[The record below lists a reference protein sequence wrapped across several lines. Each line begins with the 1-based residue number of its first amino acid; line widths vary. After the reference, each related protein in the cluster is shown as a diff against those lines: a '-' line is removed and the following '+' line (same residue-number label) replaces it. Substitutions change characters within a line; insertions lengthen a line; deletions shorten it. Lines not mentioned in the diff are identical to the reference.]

1 MVRESVE
8 CLSVKSPGC
17 SVDVLISLLISL
29 RPDIHTHTHNH
40 ANQKDTGFFWYWSN
54 WTVMWPPNPPPSK
67 HTHPFWRSIVGGL
80 FNPLIKEHRGG
91 CNPVTARRVMWGMRC
106 VCERK
111 KWKERKTARRGL
123 HNHTF
128 SHHQSQEHGG
138 HNNMIMTA
146 PYNLSLVSL
155 APSLMPHK
163 GTRDRTTPLWIS
175 RRINKAT

>member
-106 VCERK
+106 VCVRERNGK
-111 KWKERKTARRGL
+111 REKQQGEGCTITHSVTIRAKNMAATTTWSWQHHTIYPSFLWLRPLCHIKEHATGQRPSGL
-123 HNHTF
+123 AG
-128 SHHQSQEHGG
+128 E
-138 HNNMIMTA
+138 
-146 PYNLSLVSL
+146 
-155 APSLMPHK
+155 
-163 GTRDRTTPLWIS
+163 
-175 RRINKAT
+175 